1 MCSQRSTGLP
11 KGREPYGDRA
21 SIVVC
26 GREQVTVYTGT
37 EESKKPTGEVRQ
49 VSHGR
54 DAKVREMRT
63 ADTIL
68 NIIQDR
74 GKRQLPL
81 DDVYRQLY
89 NPDFYL
95 RSYAKIYK
103 NNGAMTPGTTG
114 ETVDGMSLN
123 KIDRVIEALR
133 YERWKWPPARRVYRD
148 KPQGGKRPLG
158 MPDWSPKVVQDIV
171 RSILEA
177 YYEPQFSEHSHGFR
191 PRRGCQSAL
200 TKIHNTWNGTKWFI
214 EGDIKGCF
222 ENIDVHILMDILQEN
237 IRDNRFLRLI
247 AGALK
252 AGYCEDWHFHPSL
265 SGTPQGGIVSPVLSN
280 IYLDKLDKFVESTL
294 IPEYSKGDKRERN
307 PAYEQV
313 ANQLQTARRQ
323 GDLEKVRALK
333 KALRK
338 YPSKTP
344 DDPGYRRLRYIR
356 YADDFLFGF
365 AGPFEEANQIKD
377 KVASFLQTELKL
389 TLSAEKT
396 LLTHAQTGR
405 ARFLGY
411 EIGIMYSATKL
422 NRLGTRGVNGVVGM
436 YIPED
441 VIQAKRK
448 RYLRDGKPIHRPE
461 LQNDSEYDI
470 IIRYQGEYRG
480 LVQYYGL
487 AHNLAQLGYVKWTME
502 TSLLKTLA
510 SKNQTSVT
518 KESKRLKA
526 TTKTSDGPRKCLK
539 LTIQRE
545 KKKPLI
551 AIFGGLSLKRRKNPI
566 MEDRVIFPYVQLR
579 SEIVERLL
587 NDTCEVC
594 GEKKNVQMHH
604 VRHVRDL
611 NKKGKREMP
620 LWMKVMIMRKRK
632 SIPLCKGCHD
642 DVHHNR
648 PKSKRQGNQRAG

>member
-1 MCSQRSTGLP
+1 
-11 KGREPYGDRA
+11 
-21 SIVVC
+21 
-26 GREQVTVYTGT
+26 
-37 EESKKPTGEVRQ
+37 VRQ
-49 VSHGR
+49 VSHGK
-54 DAKVREMRT
+54 DVKVREMRT
-63 ADTIL
+63 AETLL

-74 GKRQLPL
+74 GKRKLPL

-89 NPDFYL
+89 NPDFSL
-95 RSYAKIYK
+95 RSYAKMYK
-103 NNGAMTPGTTG
+103 NDGAMTPGTTE

-123 KIDRVIEALR
+123 KIDQVIEIIR
-133 YERWKWPPARRVYRD
+133 CERWKWPPVRRVLID

-158 MPDWSPKVVQDIV
+158 IPDWSPKVVQDIV

-177 YYEPQFSEHSHGFR
+177 YYEPQFSDHSHGFR
-191 PRRGCQSAL
+191 PKRGCQSAL

-222 ENIDVHILMDILQEN
+222 DNIDHHILMNILREN
-237 IRDNRFLRLI
+237 IHDNRFLRLI
-247 AGALK
+247 EGALK
-252 AGYCEDWHFHPSL
+252 AGYCEDWIYHPSL
-265 SGTPQGGIVSPVLSN
+265 SGSPQGGIVSPILSN
-280 IYLDKLDKFVESTL
+280 IYLDKLDKFVEKTL
-294 IPEYSKGDKRERN
+294 IPEYTKSDKRETN
-307 PAYEQV
+307 PAYGHV

-323 GDLEKVRALK
+323 GNLERV
-333 KALRK
+333 KALQKELRK
-338 YPSKTP
+338 HPSKTQ

-365 AGPFEEANQIKD
+365 AGPFEESHQIKD

-389 TLSAEKT
+389 PLSAEKT
-396 LLTHAQTGR
+396 LITHAHTGR

-422 NRLGTRGVNGVVGM
+422 DDRFRRSVNGAVGM

-441 VIQAKRK
+441 VMQAKRK

-470 IIRYQGEYRG
+470 IVRYQGEYRG

-487 AHNLAQLGYVKWTME
+487 AQNLAQLGYVKWTME

-510 SKNQTSVT
+510 SKNQTSTT
-518 KESKRLKA
+518 KESKRLQA
-526 TTKTSDGPRKCLK
+526 TIKTSDGPRKCLQ
-539 LTIQRE
+539 LIIQRE
-545 KKKPLI
+545 KKKPLV
-551 AIFGGLSLKRRKNPI
+551 ATFGGLSLKRRKNPVI
-566 MEDRVIFPYVQLR
+566 EDRVILPYVRMR

-594 GEKKNVQMHH
+594 GGKANIQMHH
-604 VRHVRDL
+604 VRHLRDL
-611 NKKGKREMP
+611 NKKGKKEMP
-620 LWMKVMIMRKRK
+620 LWMKIMISRKRK

-642 DVHHNR
+642 DVHSNR
-648 PKSKRQGNQRAG
+648 PKSKK

>member
-1 MCSQRSTGLP
+1 
-11 KGREPYGDRA
+11 
-21 SIVVC
+21 
-26 GREQVTVYTGT
+26 
-37 EESKKPTGEVRQ
+37 VRQ
-49 VSHGR
+49 VSHGK
-54 DAKVREMRT
+54 DVKVREMRT
-63 ADTIL
+63 AETIL

-74 GKRQLPL
+74 GKRKLPL

-89 NPDFYL
+89 NPDFSL
-95 RSYAKIYK
+95 RSYAKMYK
-103 NNGAMTPGTTG
+103 NDGAMTPGTTE

-123 KIDRVIEALR
+123 KIDQVIEALR
-133 YERWKWPPARRVYRD
+133 CERWKWPPVRRVLID

-158 MPDWSPKVVQDIV
+158 IPDWSPKVVQDIV

-177 YYEPQFSEHSHGFR
+177 YYEPQFSDHSHGFR
-191 PRRGCQSAL
+191 PKRGCQSAL

-222 ENIDVHILMDILQEN
+222 ENIDHHILMNILREN
-237 IRDNRFLRLI
+237 IHDNRFLRLI
-247 AGALK
+247 EGALK
-252 AGYCEDWHFHPSL
+252 AGYCEDWTYHPSL
-265 SGTPQGGIVSPVLSN
+265 SGSPQGGIVSPILSN
-280 IYLDKLDKFVESTL
+280 IYLDKLDKFVEKTL
-294 IPEYSKGDKRERN
+294 IPEYTKSDKRETN
-307 PAYEQV
+307 PAYGHV

-323 GDLEKVRALK
+323 GNLERIRALEKE
-333 KALRK
+333 LRK
-338 YPSKTP
+338 HPSKTQ

-365 AGPFEEANQIKD
+365 AGPFEESHQIKD

-396 LLTHAQTGR
+396 LMTHAHTGR

-411 EIGIMYSATKL
+411 EIGIMYSSTKL
-422 NRLGTRGVNGVVGM
+422 DDRFRRSVNGAVGM

-461 LQNDSEYDI
+461 LQNESEYDI
-470 IIRYQGEYRG
+470 IVRYQGEYRG

-487 AHNLAQLGYVKWTME
+487 AQNLAQLGYVKWTME

-510 SKNQTSVT
+510 SKNQTSTT
-518 KESKRLKA
+518 KESKRLQA
-526 TTKTSDGPRKCLK
+526 TIQTPDGPRRCLQ
-539 LTIQRE
+539 LIIQRE
-545 KKKPLI
+545 KKKPLV
-551 AIFGGLSLKRRKNPI
+551 ATFGGLSLKRRKNPVI
-566 MEDRVIFPYVQLR
+566 KDRVILPYVRMR

-594 GEKKNVQMHH
+594 GGKANIQMHH
-604 VRHVRDL
+604 VRHLRDL
-611 NKKGKREMP
+611 NKKGKKEMP
-620 LWMKVMIMRKRK
+620 LWMKIMISRKRK

-642 DVHHNR
+642 DVHSNR
-648 PKSKRQGNQRAG
+648 PKSKRQGNRRAG